1 MQNMVIGFRE
11 YSLKEAWSLYKQ
23 NFVSSNLIF
32 YSFLGVDLVLVYGLY
47 LLVQLPHQT
56 IVHLI
61 ATFLNV
67 LVVSLLFLAYTVSLK
82 LQVYFD
88 LSYRNSLKLSLIGIF
103 MSLAAVTKVLLGT
116 VLLVAIGY
124 YMPALLFFV
133 GIGMWHFFISD
144 MLEPVYESI
153 HKKLAQNEM
162 KQFWLHTLL
171 RTYSSVMIII
181 IASFAILLSYADWDS
196 REKEAQRVA
205 QRVTTRT
212 VEEVEYYYRE
222 SAQLAQDLVAN
233 QDRIQGVYKYF
244 SLSTSEYFLLAVGAS
259 SDFVNFY
266 FSV

>member
-1 MQNMVIGFRE
+1 M
-11 YSLKEAWSLYKQ
+11 KEAWSLYKQ

-61 ATFLNV
+61 TTFLNI
-67 LVVSLLFLAYTVSLK
+67 LVVALLFLAYAVSLK

-103 MSLAAVTKVLLGT
+103 MSLVAVAKVLLGT

-153 HKKLAQNEM
+153 HEKLAT
-162 KQFWLHTLL
+162 K
-171 RTYSSVMIII
+171 
-181 IASFAILLSYADWDS
+181 
-196 REKEAQRVA
+196 
-205 QRVTTRT
+205 
-212 VEEVEYYYRE
+212 
-222 SAQLAQDLVAN
+222 
-233 QDRIQGVYKYF
+233 
-244 SLSTSEYFLLAVGAS
+244 
-259 SDFVNFY
+259 
-266 FSV
+266 